1 MKAPISLR
9 ESRRFMMIKIIVSLL
24 IFFSV
29 LASIVNAED
38 PQQPSPD
45 NNPSGYMLQLGINT
59 AIFDKPDGVITTI
72 LAKDLMIWVSG
83 EKDTYLKISTGGW
96 IQMQGGSTQ
105 QPPYNLIV
113 GKKTDVFKVP
123 GDKSEIAT
131 IQKNIMIT
139 IIETKDG
146 FGRIKI
152 DGWMLKP
159 GVAAEQNK
167 AKPDPYA
174 DLKDKG
180 NSVIDI
186 INNRIIHDPDTSLS
200 K

>member
-1 MKAPISLR
+1 
-9 ESRRFMMIKIIVSLL
+9 MIKRIIPLL
-24 IFFSV
+24 ICFSV
-29 LASIVNAED
+29 LTSIGFAAD
-38 PQQPSPD
+38 SQQPLPD
-45 NNPSGYMLQLGINT
+45 NKPSGYMLQLGINT
-59 AIFDKPDGVITTI
+59 VVFDKPNGTKTMV
-72 LAKDLMIWVSG
+72 LAKDLLLWVPG
-83 EKDTYLKISTGGW
+83 EKDSYLQISTEGW
-96 IQMQGGSTQ
+96 VQMQGGSSQ
-105 QPPYNLIV
+105 PPPYNLII

-123 GDKSEIAT
+123 GDKREIAT
-131 IQKNIMIT
+131 IEKNIMIT
-139 IIETKDG
+139 ILETKNG

-159 GVAAEQNK
+159 GVAEEQKK

-186 INNRIIHDPDTSLS
+186 IDNRIIHDPDTSLS